1 MQLILRSACMKSI
14 PRKISAENHGAAKTR
29 GKLFFFESETLSSCL
44 AVFFLL
50 VYISAFAQEKIVQK
64 TPKPSVPA
72 EFCIDSDA
80 LILFNMINDFRR
92 SNKLPVIPL
101 SRSLCYVA
109 TLHIDDLRSA
119 NASDNECGVHSWSD
133 KGNWKPCCYSKDP
146 ARNACMSNKPKE
158 LTGYQGSG
166 YEVVYWSE
174 ETVTPMAAMELWRS
188 TPISKSVF
196 LNQDKWQARQW
207 KAMGVALSDG
217 YAIVWLGDK
226 PDALT
231 DFKLC
236 GTDSLVLK
244 GPTAAIQAG
253 TEKATALQTDQSK
266 AQKQVPE
273 TKKLP
278 NEPVQEISQTK
289 PVIESKAEKF
299 YLVIGSFRSEEQAVQ
314 RVEELRTKG
323 YKDAAIHTGE
333 NVFRVT
339 IGKYATR
346 EEAQKKLNKLAA
358 DFKGIWIFRQ

>member
-1 MQLILRSACMKSI
+1 MESK
-14 PRKISAENHGAAKTR
+14 PRKISAEYCGDTSPR
-29 GKLFFFESETLSSCL
+29 SKLFIFTSKTLASYL
-44 AVFFLL
+44 AIFFLM
-50 VYISAFAQEKIVQK
+50 VYLSAFAQEKTVQK
-64 TPKPSVPA
+64 QTKPSVPA

-101 SRSLCYVA
+101 SRSLCFVA

-119 NASDNECGVHSWSD
+119 NAADNDCGVHSWSD

-174 ETVTPMAAMELWRS
+174 ETATPLAAMELWRS

-207 KAMGVALSDG
+207 KAIGVALSDG

-226 PDALT
+226 PDALA

-244 GPTAAIQAG
+244 GPAAAVQGG
-253 TEKATALQTDQSK
+253 TEKATALQPDQSK
-266 AQKQVPE
+266 VQKQVPE

-278 NEPVQEISQTK
+278 NEPVQKISQTK
-289 PVIESKAEKF
+289 PVTESKAEQF

-314 RVEELRTKG
+314 RVEELRVKG
-323 YKDAAIHTGE
+323 HKDAAILTGE

-339 IGKYATR
+339 IGEYATR
-346 EEAQKKLNKLAA
+346 EEAQKKLNKLAT
-358 DFKGIWIFRQ
+358 DFKGMWIFRQ